1 MTVKGGTTPACAAC
15 KYQRRK
21 CSPTC
26 PLAPYFPANQ
36 SKMFQNVH
44 RLFGVSNITKTL
56 ISLNTKD
63 QKEDAMKSIIYE
75 AEMRERFPVYGCSV
89 IICQLRLQMQYALE
103 ELRYVYAHLDACREQ
118 LNNNNNNNNKQVDHP
133 SECWPSGQ
141 LEFGSCL
148 SSDVPIAFQRQS
160 VGSDTPNGVN
170 QFFLNDSSGFYAESS
185 PDSLARPLLDFE
197 PGSDTMS
204 NNNLTAV
211 QAQMESISI
220 QQERNEFFQDFEGMP
235 FNTTID
241 DRQSYIETNKEAF
254 ESCSESSL
262 KDTTQSVERDLKTAA
277 AGFSL
282 TTVN

>member
-36 SKMFQNVH
+36 PKMFQNVH

-56 ISLNTKD
+56 NSLKTKD

-89 IICQLRLQMQYALE
+89 IICQLRLQLQYALE
-103 ELRYVYAHLDACREQ
+103 EHRYVYAHLAACREQ
-118 LNNNNNNNNKQVDHP
+118 MNKQVDHP
-133 SECWPSGQ
+133 SECWPSAQ

-148 SSDVPIAFQRQS
+148 SSEMPMAFQRQS
-160 VGSDTPNGVN
+160 VGSETPYGVN

-185 PDSLARPLLDFE
+185 PDSLARPLLGFE
-197 PGSDTMS
+197 PCSDTMS

-220 QQERNEFFQDFEGMP
+220 QQERNAFFQDFEGMP

-241 DRQSYIETNKEAF
+241 DRQSYIETKDAF
-254 ESCSESSL
+254 ESSSESSL
-262 KDTTQSVERDLKTAA
+262 KDTTQSVEQISQRDLKTAA